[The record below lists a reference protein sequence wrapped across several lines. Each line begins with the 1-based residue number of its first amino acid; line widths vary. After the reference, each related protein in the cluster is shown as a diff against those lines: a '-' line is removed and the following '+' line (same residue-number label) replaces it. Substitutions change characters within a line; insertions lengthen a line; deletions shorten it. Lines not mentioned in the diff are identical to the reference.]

1 MHLNQKDI
9 QLLSKNSNL
18 SKSQIDELLK
28 QNVFA
33 KPKDWFL
40 FLKYFS
46 LSIGLGFLSIGILFF
61 FAYNW
66 QDLSK
71 FFKLGLLEF
80 LVLLTFSLSIFFYSK
95 KILSNLLLTVTTLLV
110 GVLFAVFG
118 QIYQTGANAFDF
130 FFGWTLAVF
139 LWVAVTKFEPLWVV
153 FIALV
158 NITFIMFSAQVA
170 TDWNNATYYLV
181 LLLINLLFLG
191 ITYYF
196 KKSISVS
203 SWFLYLLG
211 SYLILIST
219 FAIIDGII
227 NHTNAT
233 YIAVVL
239 LVAVFYV
246 TMLKVSI
253 SEKSTFYIASIAASC
268 IAIMDAL
275 ILKNGTNAFEFLVAS
290 IFTIV
295 AVTATI
301 KLILFLQ
308 KKWLNE

>member
-1 MHLNQKDI
+1 MQLHQKDI
-9 QLLSKNSNL
+9 QLVAKNSNL
-18 SKSQIDELLK
+18 SKSEIAKLLE

-33 KPKDWFL
+33 KPKDWYL

-46 LSIGLGFLSIGILFF
+46 LSIGLGFLSTGILFF

-71 FFKLGLLEF
+71 FFKLALLEF
-80 LVLLTFSLSIFFYSK
+80 LVILSFSLSIFFYSK

-158 NITFIMFSAQVA
+158 NITFIMFSEQVA

-196 KKSISVS
+196 KKTISVA

-211 SYLILIST
+211 SYLILIGT
-219 FAIIDGII
+219 FAIIDGIMK
-227 NHTNAT
+227 HTNTT

-239 LVAVFYV
+239 LVAVFYAL
-246 TMLKVSI
+246 MLKVSI

-268 IAIMDAL
+268 IAIIDAL
-275 ILKNGTNAFEFLVAS
+275 IFKKSTNAFEFLVAS

-308 KKWLNE
+308 KKWLNG